1 MKIEIGRTRTVNKTA
16 SAMGGILMTSLAVVS
31 VAAVATI
38 GVVNAADLAFKKKSP
53 LTIGYSIQSAQDP
66 YWQGYVTGI
75 ESQMK
80 KYGFEKLLTQD
91 SQASPQK
98 QVSGSLALINSGISC
113 LIVSPHE
120 PSALSATIAAA
131 HKANIPVVVGDVGA
145 AGDYDAFVLSDNY
158 QGGVLAA
165 QFIEKQLADKSGVQE
180 VAVIA
185 LNPTT
190 SVNAPRSDG
199 FTETVAKNPKIK
211 VVANISGGQT
221 LEGGFKAAQ
230 AILSA
235 NPKVAAIY
243 TLNDSM
249 AAGAQQAIQQAG
261 RNPISDPVLVGF
273 NGDKVALD
281 LMKEKK
287 LAADVAQSPREQGVI
302 AVDICWKLLNGEA
315 PTYSDAKTKTVNVP
329 VQLLTPEK

>member
-1 MKIEIGRTRTVNKTA
+1 
-16 SAMGGILMTSLAVVS
+16 MTHTTGKLARS
-31 VAAVATI
+31 IAATI
-38 GVVNAADLAFKKKSP
+38 AIASLGLVTAPHSSYAADPVFQKKSP
-53 LTIGYSIQSAQDP
+53 LIIGYSIQSAQDP
-66 YWQGYVTGI
+66 YWKGYVSGI
-75 ESQMK
+75 EDQMK

-120 PSALSATIAAA
+120 PKALAATIAAA
-131 HKANIPVVVGDVGA
+131 HKEKIPVVVGDVGA
-145 AGDYDAFVLSDNY
+145 DGDYDGFVLSDNY

-165 QFIEKQLADKSGVQE
+165 QFIEKRLADKAGVQE

-199 FTETVAKNPKIK
+199 FTKTVAKNSNIK

-230 AILSA
+230 AILAA

-249 AAGAQQAIQQAG
+249 AAGAQQAIEQAG
-261 RNPISDPVLVGF
+261 RDPMTNPVLVGF
-273 NGDKVALD
+273 NGDQVAMD
-281 LMKEKK
+281 LMKKGK
-287 LAADVAQSPREQGVI
+287 LAADVVQKPRQQGTV
-302 AVDICWKLLNGEA
+302 AVDICWQLLNGET
-315 PTYSDAKTKTVNVP
+315 PKYTEPKTKTVNVP
-329 VQLLTPEK
+329 VELATPETVK

>member
-1 MKIEIGRTRTVNKTA
+1 MKLA
-16 SAMGGILMTSLAVVS
+16 SALLTSFAAVN
-31 VAAVATI
+31 VAAVATMATA
-38 GVVNAADLAFKKKSP
+38 AADTTFTKKSP

-66 YWQGYVTGI
+66 YWQGYVAGI
-75 ESQMK
+75 EAEMK

-91 SQASPQK
+91 SQASAQR

-120 PSALSATIAAA
+120 PTALAATIAAA
-131 HKANIPVVVGDVGA
+131 HKNNIPVVVGDIGA
-145 AGDYDAFVLSDNY
+145 VGDYDAFVLSDNY

-165 QFIEKQLADKSGVQE
+165 KFIEKQLEGNAGVQE
-180 VAVIA
+180 VGVIA

-199 FTETVAKNPKIK
+199 FTDTVAKNPNIK

-249 AAGAQQAIQQAG
+249 AAGAQQAILQAG
-261 RNPISDPVLVGF
+261 RNSMSDPILVGF

-287 LAADVAQSPREQGVI
+287 LAADVVQSPHEQGVI

-329 VQLLTPEK
+329 VELLTPDTMK